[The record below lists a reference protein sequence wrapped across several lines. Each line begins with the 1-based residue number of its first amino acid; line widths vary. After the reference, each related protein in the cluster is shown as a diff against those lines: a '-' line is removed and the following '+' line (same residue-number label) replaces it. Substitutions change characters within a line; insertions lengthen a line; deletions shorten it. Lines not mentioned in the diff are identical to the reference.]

1 MEINDFFITNQGYR
15 IHYRIRFTKNEAI
28 FKTQNLPWRNKQNY
42 LKKHTTDD
50 IRARFLLAI
59 DDTRLNGSQI
69 GRRIRELGSQKI
81 YNLKN
86 GRNGVTLE
94 NLISFSK
101 EFPQYNIKWIMYGEE
116 EMLVKE
122 KKEEPKGQ
130 FEKRVDVL
138 ENTIKGLS
146 ARIELLEINSK
157 K

>member
-1 MEINDFFITNQGYR
+1 MEDQTELSKKSTIEE
-15 IHYRIRFTKNEAI
+15 IRT
-28 FKTQNLPWRNKQNY
+28 
-42 LKKHTTDD
+42 
-50 IRARFLLAI
+50 RFLLAI

-69 GRRIRELGSQKI
+69 WRRIRELGSQKI

-138 ENTIKGLS
+138 ENIIKGLS

>member
-1 MEINDFFITNQGYR
+1 MEEQTELSK
-15 IHYRIRFTKNEAI
+15 KN
-28 FKTQNLPWRNKQNY
+28 
-42 LKKHTTDD
+42 TTDD
-50 IRARFLLAI
+50 IRARFLLAV
-59 DDTRLNGSQI
+59 DDTRLNGSEI
-69 GRRIRELGSQKI
+69 GRRVKELSTQKL
-81 YNLKN
+81 YNLRN
-86 GRNGVTLE
+86 DRNGINLE
-94 NLISFSK
+94 NILSLVRV
-101 EFPQYNIKWIMYGEE
+101 FPEYNIKWILYSEE

>member
-1 MEINDFFITNQGYR
+1 MEEQTELSK
-15 IHYRIRFTKNEAI
+15 KN
-28 FKTQNLPWRNKQNY
+28 
-42 LKKHTTDD
+42 TTDD
-50 IRARFLLAI
+50 IRARFLLAV
-59 DDTRLNGSQI
+59 DDTRLNGSEI
-69 GRRIRELGSQKI
+69 GRRVKELSTQKL
-81 YNLKN
+81 YNLRN
-86 GRNGVTLE
+86 DRNGITLE
-94 NLISFSK
+94 NILSLVRV
-101 EFPQYNIKWIMYGEE
+101 FPEYNIKWILYSEE